1 MKSSI
6 KKVKSEFEVVEKEEK
21 KFTLNMNE
29 SEKIIIYNDDLLEKV
44 IDNKFNKKY
53 RKLLYLVME
62 VAENGDSEDE
72 INIALLKIEELKN
85 ILLNKYYRY
94 INKDI
99 LNKYLKM
106 IMLLEQKLTVPK
118 RRRGR

>member
-85 ILLNKYYRY
+85 ILLNKYYR
-94 INKDI
+94 
-99 LNKYLKM
+99 
-106 IMLLEQKLTVPK
+106 
-118 RRRGR
+118 